1 MLLTSVVGVVV
12 LLGGLIFFHE
22 SGHYLVAKLF
32 GVKVEVFSLGFGKKL
47 FRRTIGET
55 EYALSLFPL
64 GGYVKLMGDD
74 PYKGVPADQAARAF
88 CTQKLYKRFL
98 IVAAGPI
105 ANLLLAYVLF
115 TFVFWAGKPVAGTKI
130 GSVIVASPAWDAGL
144 RNQDRILTAGG
155 TPVKTWLDLE
165 DLLKPMEGRQ
175 IEVQIERAGKS
186 MNLPVTVSR
195 VRLKNVYG
203 EDEEVGGI
211 KGISPNPLDPMV
223 GVSSPESA
231 AYLAG
236 VRSGDTI
243 LKIGAKPV
251 TFYDDLN
258 DILDKAWEEGKPVAL
273 TVKRPNEGDL
283 NGPGKEESFT
293 LTFPKRPAADQ
304 ISVLGLSESLGLY
317 PSELFVYQVTTGSPA
332 EQSGMVAGD
341 RIVKIGE
348 TAIYNFDTIVDAV
361 QATGAKDQAVAV
373 QLERSGKP
381 VTVSVKP
388 TETTREDP
396 ITRQPVRKFMLGF
409 APRAAYHEAD
419 IVKVQIREPVALV
432 KKAVG
437 EVNLM
442 AQRMVVSLFK
452 LMIGQISVKNL
463 GGPVLIASVA
473 GKSLDA
479 GIIPFLQMMALIS
492 INLFLLNLF
501 PVPILDGGH
510 LLFFLI
516 EAVKGKPVSIRTM
529 EIANQIGMVFILML
543 VGLTLFNDISRIVM
557 H

>member
-55 EYALSLFPL
+55 EYCLSLFPL

-74 PYKGVPADQAARAF
+74 PYKGVPAHEAARAF
-88 CTQKLYKRFL
+88 CTQKLYKRFA

-144 RNQDRILTAGG
+144 RNQDRILSLNGTA
-155 TPVKTWLDLE
+155 VKTWNDME
-165 DLLKPMEGRQ
+165 DLLRPLEGRPLDIQ
-175 IEVQIERAGKS
+175 IDRAGRE
-186 MNLPVTVSR
+186 MRVPMTVNR

-223 GVSSPESA
+223 GISNPESP

-236 VRSGDTI
+236 VRTGDTI
-243 LKIGAKPV
+243 VKIGAQAI
-251 TFYDDLN
+251 TYYDDLN
-258 DILDKAWEEGKPVAL
+258 DVLDKEWQEAKPVAL
-273 TVKRPNEGDL
+273 TVKRPVEGDL
-283 NGPGKEESFT
+283 NAPGKEMSFT
-293 LTFPKRPAADQ
+293 MTFPKRPAPDQ
-304 ISVLGLSESLGLY
+304 VSVLGLSESLGLY
-317 PSELFVYQVTTGSPA
+317 PSELFVYQITAGTPA
-332 EQSGMVAGD
+332 EQAGMLAGD
-341 RIVKIGE
+341 RIVKIGD

-361 QATGAKDQAVAV
+361 QATGKSDATVAVAM
-373 QLERSGKP
+373 ERAGKP
-381 VTVSVKP
+381 VVVSVKP
-388 TETTREDP
+388 TEITREDP
-396 ITRQPVRKFMLGF
+396 VTRQPVRKYMLGF
-409 APRAAYHEAD
+409 APRAAYHEPD
-419 IVKVQIREPVALV
+419 IVKLQVREPIALV
-432 KKAVG
+432 TKAVS
-437 EVNLM
+437 EVNLL
-442 AQRMVVSLFK
+442 AQRMVVSLWK
-452 LMIGQISVKNL
+452 LVIGQISVKNL

-510 LLFFLI
+510 LLFFAI

-529 EIANQIGMVFILML
+529 EIANQVGMVFILML